1 MLAQVRSIMK
11 FKIQFPEPVAALC
24 NWRVFVALALA
35 AIGLPALSQTV
46 NAHSGTARASVV
58 VQPADP
64 ADLVVK
70 DEVFALFDGL
80 VRELRQGGFVIFMR
94 HGAVLA
100 STTDVRKAGQWWLD
114 CQATQRLAP
123 GAPVQARAIADAFRR
138 QKIAVTEL
146 LTSEYCRAFDTGVH
160 FGLVAPARTAVLN
173 AFGTQ
178 PNEQPTAALSMPV
191 IELLSRPTLPRSNRM
206 LVGHA
211 LPPSVVHP
219 ALTYLAEGHTAI
231 FKPEGNQR
239 FHYVT
244 TLSPGQWQW
253 IGKQVVTD
261 LSTLPPQVQQVVA
274 QPAPNQILIAPD
286 REIKGMQLIQA
297 LRNGG
302 YNLYMRHAQATI
314 GQDGNLLQ
322 TPNWWDNCA
331 IQRNMSDAGRE
342 QARKV
347 GGGISALKIPVNLV
361 IAAQFCR
368 TRETGH
374 LLGLGPIEV
383 TEDMN
388 HQIGQ
393 RAGFD
398 VNAARFR
405 RIAEMPPKGMNNMLI
420 SHTHGSPRPEERIM
434 GGIQEAEVVV
444 YRPDGKGGSEPVAR
458 IPVPEWANLVSL
470 AAAAKP

>member
-1 MLAQVRSIMK
+1 MPDPVHSIMK
-11 FKIQFPEPVAALC
+11 PRTRPASAKIGIPATCILVGHFLSALS
-24 NWRVFVALALA
+24 F
-35 AIGLPALSQTV
+35 PALSQTV

-58 VQPADP
+58 IQPADP

-80 VRELRQGGFVIFMR
+80 VRELRQGGYVMFMR
-94 HGAVLA
+94 HGSVLA
-100 STTDVRKAGQWWLD
+100 SSADVRKAGQWWLD
-114 CQATQRLAP
+114 CQSTQRLAP
-123 GAPVQARAIADAFRR
+123 AAPVHARAIADAFRR

-160 FGLVAPARTAVLN
+160 FGLVAPAKTAALN

-178 PNEQPTAALSMPV
+178 ANEPPAAALSAAV
-191 IELLSRPTLPRSNRM
+191 VDLLSRPTQARSNRM

-211 LPPSVVHP
+211 LPPSAVHP
-219 ALTYLAEGHTAI
+219 ALAFLAEGHTAI

-253 IGKQVVTD
+253 IGKQVVADPT
-261 LSTLPPQVQQVVA
+261 TPPPQVQQVVA

-302 YNLYMRHAQATI
+302 YNLYMRHAQSTI
-314 GQDGNLLQ
+314 GQDGSLLQ
-322 TPNWWDNCA
+322 TPAWWENCA
-331 IQRNMSDAGRE
+331 IQRNMSDTGRE

-347 GGGISALKIPVNLV
+347 GSGIKALKIPVNLV
-361 IAAQFCR
+361 VTAQFCR

-405 RIAEMPPKGMNNMLI
+405 RLAELPPKGTNNILV

-458 IPVPEWANLVSL
+458 IPVPEWDNLVSL
-470 AAAAKP
+470 AAAARP